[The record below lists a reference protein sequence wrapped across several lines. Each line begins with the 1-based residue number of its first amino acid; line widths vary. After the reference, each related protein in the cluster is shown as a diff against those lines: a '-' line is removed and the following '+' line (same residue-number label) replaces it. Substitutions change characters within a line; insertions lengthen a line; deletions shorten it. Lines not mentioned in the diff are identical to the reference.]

1 MIVVLLTY
9 KVPLDQVD
17 AVRPEHLAFL
27 KQALADGRLLA
38 AGRQNPPTGGVLIA
52 RGTLAEVQGWAMT
65 DPYVVQGIADPQF
78 IEVTPG
84 IVAPGLE
91 PLQS

>member
-1 MIVVLLTY
+1 MILVLLSY

-17 AVRPEHLAFL
+17 AVRPDHVDFL

-52 RGTLAEVQGWAMT
+52 RGTLAEVQAWAMN
-65 DPYVVQGIADPQF
+65 DPYVVRGIADPQF
-78 IEVTPG
+78 VEMTTSL
-84 IVAPGLE
+84 VAPGLE
-91 PLQS
+91 ALQS